1 MTSKVFL
8 VVDCLNSPGKV
19 YAVFGEE
26 KGACDFRDRHHRWEA
41 DVEKRTLLYGQH
53 VCESGYIE

>member
-1 MTSKVFL
+1 MPDKVFL

-26 KGACDFRDRHHRWEA
+26 KGAYDFRDRHHMWGA
-41 DVEKRTLLYGQH
+41 DVEERTLLYGQH
-53 VCESGYIE
+53 VSESGYIE